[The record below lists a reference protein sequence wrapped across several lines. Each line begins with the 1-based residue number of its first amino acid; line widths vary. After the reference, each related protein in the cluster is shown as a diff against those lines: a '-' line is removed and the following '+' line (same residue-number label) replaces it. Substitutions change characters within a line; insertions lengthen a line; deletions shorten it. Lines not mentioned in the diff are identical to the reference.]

1 MGLSPMMQHYLQTK
15 EKYKDCLLFYRLG
28 DFYEM
33 FFEDAVTASK
43 ALDLTLTGRDCGL
56 EERAPMC
63 GVPHHAVTSYV
74 SRLIESGYKVA
85 ICEQLEDP
93 ALAKGMVER
102 GVVRVIT
109 PGTVIEEDLLD
120 ESKNNYIVSIFAD
133 KNLVGYAYSD
143 ITTGKFMAGE
153 FNGAGCINEL
163 YDFLLKL
170 SPSEILCNSFLCVAI
185 SKWPANCLE
194 LLPKFSA
201 YYDWAFQGQTA
212 TKALKKQFQVNSF
225 EAFEIAGKKHIIAAA
240 GALVQYFEET
250 QFKLLSHINKIQYV
264 SDAKY
269 MRLDANTF
277 RNLEILATMHE
288 NKRQGSLLWL
298 LDRTETSMGARM
310 LTEWLTKPL
319 NVREEIELRLDA
331 VEELVEERILRE
343 TLSELLGKIKDVERL
358 ATKISYGNLL
368 PRDCVAL
375 SRSLA
380 QLPRIKELLAARSS
394 ELLQRIDSGIRVYPE
409 ICKLLDSAISED
421 YLGVIKDGGFIRE
434 GYSKELDEMKYVAKN
449 GKGWLAEFEAKE
461 RERTGIKN
469 LKVGYN
475 KVFGYYIEVTKSYL
489 SLAPAEY
496 IRKQTLANAERYI
509 TPELK
514 EMEDE
519 ILKAEENSIRLET
532 KLYQEILAK
541 LLSYVPDLQST
552 SQNLAK
558 LDCLLSFAVVSV
570 KNRYV
575 KPLINDFG
583 GETIVADGRHPVVE
597 TYMKPGAF
605 VPNDAFLDSGEDNMM
620 IITGPNMAGKST
632 YMRQVAL
639 IVLMAHVGCFVPAKR
654 AEIAL
659 TDRIFTRVGASDNLA
674 FDQSTFMVEMVEVAN
689 ILNNATENSLLIL
702 DEVGRGTSTF
712 DGLSIAWAVVEY
724 LSEHVRAK
732 TLFATHYHELTELEG
747 ILPGVK
753 NYKITVKETGGG
765 ILFLRKIARGG
776 ANRSFGIEVAALAGL
791 PKSVVARSKQILK
804 RLEDA
809 DINRANG
816 KVQLGFMLQEEAAA
830 AESPEGE
837 NGAYLQ
843 ICDELEK
850 LDPNELSPIEALQK
864 IAAWKGMLS

>member
-1 MGLSPMMQHYLQTK
+1 MALSPMMQHYLQTK

-33 FFEDAVTASK
+33 FFEDAVTASR

-63 GVPHHAVTSYV
+63 GVPYHAVTSYV
-74 SRLIESGYKVA
+74 SRLIDAGYKVA

-93 ALAKGMVER
+93 AQAKGIVER

-109 PGTVIEEDLLD
+109 PGTVIEDDLLD
-120 ESKNNYIVSIFAD
+120 ENKNNFIVSIYAE

-153 FNGAGCINEL
+153 FRGAGCINEL

-170 SPSEILCNSFLCVAI
+170 SPSEILCNNALTEFLK
-185 SKWPANCLE
+185 SYPASALE

-201 YYDWAFQGQTA
+201 TYDWAYQTQTA
-212 TKALKKQFQVNSF
+212 VKALKKQFRVNSF
-225 EAFEIAGKKHIIAAA
+225 AAFEIEGKKHILSAA
-240 GALVQYFEET
+240 GALVTYFEET
-250 QFKLLSHINKIQYV
+250 QFKLLSHINRISYV

-288 NKRQGSLLWL
+288 NKRQGSLLGL
-298 LDRTETSMGARM
+298 LDHTETNMGAR
-310 LTEWLTKPL
+310 LLAEWLTKPL
-319 NVREEIELRLDA
+319 NERGEIELRLNA
-331 VEELVEERILRE
+331 VEELTEDRALRDGLEEGLDGIR
-343 TLSELLGKIKDVERL
+343 DVERL
-358 ATKISYGNLL
+358 AAKISYGNLL
-368 PRDCVAL
+368 PRDCIAL

-380 QLPRIKELLAARSS
+380 RLPGIKDLLRERKS
-394 ELLQRIDSGIRVYPE
+394 ELLQRIDGGIRTYGE
-409 ICKLLDSAISED
+409 ICEWIDRAVSDDA
-421 YLGVIKDGGFIRE
+421 LGGLKEGGFIRE
-434 GYSKELDEMKYVAKN
+434 GYSKELDELKYVAKN

-469 LKVGYN
+469 LKIGYN
-475 KVFGYYIEVTKSYL
+475 KVFGYYIEITKSYL
-489 SLAPAEY
+489 SMAPIEY
-496 IRKQTLANAERYI
+496 VRKQTLTGAERYI

-514 EMEDE
+514 EMEE
-519 ILKAEENSIRLET
+519 RILGAEESSIRLELR
-532 KLYQEILAK
+532 LYQEILEK
-541 LLSYVPDLQST
+541 LLCFVPDLQST
-552 SQNLAK
+552 SQNIAC
-558 LDCLLSFAVVSV
+558 LDCLLSFATISV
-570 KNRYV
+570 RNRYV
-575 KPLINDFG
+575 KPKINEFG
-583 GETIVADGRHPVVE
+583 GETVITDGRHPVVE
-597 TYMKPGAF
+597 SCMKAGSF
-605 VPNDAFLDSGEDNMM
+605 VPNDAFLDGGEDNMM

-639 IVLMAHVGCFVPAKR
+639 IVFLAHVGCFVPAKR

-689 ILNNATENSLLIL
+689 ILNNATANSLLIL

-724 LSEHVRAK
+724 LAEHVRAK

-747 ILPGVK
+747 GLPGVK
-753 NYKITVKETGGG
+753 NYKVTVKETENG
-765 ILFLRKIARGG
+765 ILFLRKIVRGG

-791 PKSVVARSKQILK
+791 PKRVISRSKQILK

-816 KVQLGFMLQEEAAA
+816 KVQLGFLLNEEAAA
-830 AESPEGE
+830 SEDSGAEDSFRKIGE
-837 NGAYLQ
+837 
-843 ICDELEK
+843 ELSA
-850 LDPNELSPIEALQK
+850 LNPDELSPLEALQK
-864 IAAWKGMLS
+864 LAEWKAMIE